1 MRVKEI
7 VESFS
12 HTRPSGSKWYTVS
25 NLVYAEN
32 LTVGYTSAQQ
42 VVNAWLASSGH
53 KANIMYGYDTMSI

>member
-1 MRVKEI
+1 MNVPVWSDQLKRPTKIRVKEI

-32 LTVGYTSAQQ
+32 LTVGYTSA
-42 VVNAWLASSGH
+42 NR
-53 KANIMYGYDTMSI
+53 